1 MKINPLKVNKRKI
14 RRLRR
19 FDKNRKI
26 AFEATSDLK
35 FGKNVLKPLKK
46 QTLSYMQ

>member
-35 FGKNVLKPLKK
+35 FGKNLLKPLKE
-46 QTLSYMQ
+46 QTLSDMQ